1 MRYLLNTHAFIWK
14 IADSGRIL
22 QTVLVETEDPD
33 NEAFVRAVSLWE
45 IAIKTRQRKLDLGGI
60 LNENLIDLAERMG
73 IRTIELSPEEAAT
86 YADLTED
93 THFDPFDR
101 MLIWQAICR
110 KMILVSGEPEFQRF
124 IPDGL
129 KLLW

>member
-73 IRTIELSPEEAAT
+73 IQTIELSPEEAAT
-86 YADLTED
+86 
-93 THFDPFDR
+93 
-101 MLIWQAICR
+101 
-110 KMILVSGEPEFQRF
+110 
-124 IPDGL
+124 
-129 KLLW
+129 

>member
-1 MRYLLNTHAFIWK
+1 MRYMLDTHAFIWK
-14 IADSGRIL
+14 IA
-22 QTVLVETEDPD
+22 
-33 NEAFVRAVSLWE
+33 
-45 IAIKTRQRKLDLGGI
+45 IKTSKRKLNLGGI
-60 LNENLIDLAERMG
+60 LNEDLIDLAERMG

-86 YADLTED
+86 YAGLAED

-110 KMILVSGEPEFQRF
+110 KMILVSGDPEFQRF

>member
-1 MRYLLNTHAFIWK
+1 MATKCLPIT
-14 IADSGRIL
+14 DSGWIP

-33 NEAFVRAVSLWE
+33 NEVFVSAVSLWE
-45 IAIKTRQRKLDLGGI
+45 IAIKTRKRKLDLGGI
-60 LNENLIDLAERMG
+60 LNEDLIDLAERMG

-86 YADLTED
+86 YGDLMED

-110 KMILVSGEPEFQRF
+110 KMILVSGDPEFQRF